1 MSLFTDLIPTL
12 ITETPAE
19 GRELAI
25 MIARKTI
32 ATIQPDADV
41 RAKLRP
47 AYDSDASKLMEAGQ
61 IVAIEFA
68 TVAAANNYWR
78 DAK

>member
-12 ITETPAE
+12 ITDSPAE

-25 MIARKTI
+25 MLARKTI

-41 RAKLRP
+41 RSGLRP
-47 AYDSDASKLMEAGQ
+47 DYAEDSSKLMEAGQ

-68 TVAAANNYWR
+68 TIAAANNYWR
-78 DAK
+78 SEQ

>member
-1 MSLFTDLIPTL
+1 MSLFDDLIPTL
-12 ITETPAE
+12 ITDTPAQ

-25 MIARKTI
+25 MMARKTI
-32 ATIQPDADV
+32 ATIQPDAEV
-41 RAKLRP
+41 RGRLRP
-47 AYDSDASKLMEAGQ
+47 DYAEDSSKLMEAGQ

-78 DAK
+78 KDA